1 MTIRLFFQKRQDS
14 DTVPAFYVCSDTIVP
29 AIFYY
34 SHSPFYHGSS
44 SMAKLRDDNQEE
56 VTIAGGRSLNDN
68 GKDDGHHHV
77 VVNEIHLSVGQK
89 QQEKNRPLVN
99 RDNDKKFFAI
109 VTIHDVAPE
118 YSEKIFRVAD
128 ELEKLGIHY
137 NLAII
142 PYLKKRKDNLISR
155 NPEFVKKVLGYE
167 QEVAVHGNYHET
179 DDGKIED
186 FHTFS
191 IEEAKKHLQNA
202 INVLKEAGISNTN
215 VFVPPTWAINK
226 PTIDDLIQLGFKLV
240 EGKEEILILDS
251 KKTRKLHAGVLN
263 WDQSGSPEKN
273 KEYLTKNKQLYRL
286 EVMQENS
293 RLVRIAIH
301 PRDPEEALQD
311 QIEMIQGL
319 KDKNYCFLSYS
330 EMIRQEW
337 GELEEEQQQT
347 QRKPQRVTLR
357 NR

>member
-1 MTIRLFFQKRQDS
+1 MAAWQKL
-14 DTVPAFYVCSDTIVP
+14 T
-29 AIFYY
+29 
-34 SHSPFYHGSS
+34 
-44 SMAKLRDDNQEE
+44 DNNEE
-56 VTIAGGRSLNDN
+56 EATARGKAVKED
-68 GKDDGHHHV
+68 GKDDDHHRV
-77 VVNEIHLSVGQK
+77 LVNEIHLSVGQK
-89 QQEKNRPLVN
+89 QQEKDRPVLN
-99 RDNDKKFFAI
+99 KDNKKLFAI
-109 VTIHDVAPE
+109 VTMHDVAPE
-118 YSEKIFRVAD
+118 YSEKIFSVAD

-142 PYLKKRKDNLISR
+142 PYLKKKKDNLISR
-155 NPEFVKKVLGYE
+155 NPEFVKKVLEYE
-167 QEVAVHGNYHET
+167 QEVALHGNYHET

-202 INVLKEAGISNTN
+202 INVLKEAGISNTT

-240 EGKEEILILDS
+240 EGKEEILIIDS

-273 KEYLTKNKQLYRL
+273 KEYLTKNKQLYSL
-286 EVMQENS
+286 EVMQKNS

-319 KDKNYCFLSYS
+319 KDKNYSFINYG
-330 EMIRQEW
+330 EMIGVERHQ
-337 GELEEEQQQT
+337 EEQQLLQ
-347 QRKPQRVTLR
+347 QNLLGSL
-357 NR
+357 

>member
-1 MTIRLFFQKRQDS
+1 
-14 DTVPAFYVCSDTIVP
+14 
-29 AIFYY
+29 
-34 SHSPFYHGSS
+34 
-44 SMAKLRDDNQEE
+44 MAKLTDDNEE
-56 VTIAGGRSLNDN
+56 EATARGKAVKED
-68 GKDDGHHHV
+68 GKDDDHHRV
-77 VVNEIHLSVGQK
+77 LVNEIHLSVGQK
-89 QQEKNRPLVN
+89 QQEKDRPVLN
-99 RDNDKKFFAI
+99 KDNKKLFAI
-109 VTIHDVAPE
+109 VTMHDVAPE

-142 PYLKKRKDNLISR
+142 PYLKKKKDNLISR
-155 NPEFVKKVLGYE
+155 NPEFVKKVLEYE
-167 QEVAVHGNYHET
+167 QEVALHGNYHET
-179 DDGKIED
+179 GDGKIED

-202 INVLKEAGISNTN
+202 INVLKEAGISNTT

-240 EGKEEILILDS
+240 EGKEEILIIDS

-273 KEYLTKNKQLYRL
+273 KEYLTKNKKLYSL
-286 EVMQENS
+286 EVMQKNS

-319 KDKNYCFLSYS
+319 KDKNYSFINYG
-330 EMIRQEW
+330 EMIGVERH
-337 GELEEEQQQT
+337 EEEQQLLQ
-347 QRKPQRVTLR
+347 QNLLGSL
-357 NR
+357 

>member
-1 MTIRLFFQKRQDS
+1 MAAWQKL
-14 DTVPAFYVCSDTIVP
+14 T
-29 AIFYY
+29 
-34 SHSPFYHGSS
+34 
-44 SMAKLRDDNQEE
+44 DDNEE
-56 VTIAGGRSLNDN
+56 EATARGKAVKED
-68 GKDDGHHHV
+68 GKDDDHHRV
-77 VVNEIHLSVGQK
+77 LVNEIHLSVGQK
-89 QQEKNRPLVN
+89 QQEKDRPVLN
-99 RDNDKKFFAI
+99 KDNKKLFAI
-109 VTIHDVAPE
+109 VTMHDVAPE

-142 PYLKKRKDNLISR
+142 PYLKKKKDNLISR
-155 NPEFVKKVLGYE
+155 NPEFVKKVLEYE
-167 QEVAVHGNYHET
+167 QEVALHGNYHET

-202 INVLKEAGISNTN
+202 INVLKEAGISNTT

-240 EGKEEILILDS
+240 EGKEEILIIDS

-273 KEYLTKNKQLYRL
+273 KEYLTKNKQLYSL
-286 EVMQENS
+286 EVMQKNS

-319 KDKNYCFLSYS
+319 KDKNYSFINYG
-330 EMIRQEW
+330 EMIGVERH
-337 GELEEEQQQT
+337 EEERQQQLL
-347 QRKPQRVTLR
+347 QQNLLGSI
-357 NR
+357 

>member
-1 MTIRLFFQKRQDS
+1 M
-14 DTVPAFYVCSDTIVP
+14 
-29 AIFYY
+29 
-34 SHSPFYHGSS
+34 G
-44 SMAKLRDDNQEE
+44 KLNGHNEVEE
-56 VTIAGGRSLNDN
+56 EATARGKVV
-68 GKDDGHHHV
+68 KDDDYDHIL
-77 VVNEIHLSVGQK
+77 VNEIHLSVGQK
-89 QQEKNRPLVN
+89 QQEKDRPVLN
-99 RDNDKKFFAI
+99 KDNKKLFAI

-118 YSEKIFRVAD
+118 YSDKIFRAAD

-142 PYLKKRKDNLISR
+142 PYLKKKKDNLISR
-155 NPEFVKKVLGYE
+155 NPEFVEKVLEYE
-167 QEVAVHGNYHET
+167 QEVALHGNYHET

-202 INVLKEAGISNTN
+202 INVLKEAGISNTT

-240 EGKEEILILDS
+240 EGKEEILIIDS

-273 KEYLTKNKQLYRL
+273 KEYLTKNKQLYNL
-286 EVMQENS
+286 EVMQKNS

-319 KDKNYCFLSYS
+319 KDKNYSFINYG
-330 EMIRQEW
+330 EMIRVDRGEIQE
-337 GELEEEQQQT
+337 EEEQLLQQNL
-347 QRKPQRVTLR
+347 LR
-357 NR
+357 SL

>member
-1 MTIRLFFQKRQDS
+1 MAAWQKL
-14 DTVPAFYVCSDTIVP
+14 T
-29 AIFYY
+29 
-34 SHSPFYHGSS
+34 
-44 SMAKLRDDNQEE
+44 DNNEE
-56 VTIAGGRSLNDN
+56 EATARGKAVKED
-68 GKDDGHHHV
+68 GKDDDHHRV
-77 VVNEIHLSVGQK
+77 LVNEIHLSVGQK
-89 QQEKNRPLVN
+89 QQEKDRPVLN
-99 RDNDKKFFAI
+99 KDNKKLFAI
-109 VTIHDVAPE
+109 VTMHDVAPE
-118 YSEKIFRVAD
+118 YSEKIFSVAD

-142 PYLKKRKDNLISR
+142 PYLKKKKDNLISR
-155 NPEFVKKVLGYE
+155 NPEFVKKVLEYE
-167 QEVAVHGNYHET
+167 QEVALHGNYHET

-202 INVLKEAGISNTN
+202 INVLKEAGISNTT

-240 EGKEEILILDS
+240 EGKEEILIIDS

-273 KEYLTKNKQLYRL
+273 KEYLTKNKQLYSL
-286 EVMQENS
+286 EVMQKNS

-319 KDKNYCFLSYS
+319 KNKNYSFINYG
-330 EMIRQEW
+330 EMIGVERHQ
-337 GELEEEQQQT
+337 EEQQLLQ
-347 QRKPQRVTLR
+347 QNLLGSL
-357 NR
+357 

>member
-1 MTIRLFFQKRQDS
+1 MAAWQKL
-14 DTVPAFYVCSDTIVP
+14 T
-29 AIFYY
+29 
-34 SHSPFYHGSS
+34 
-44 SMAKLRDDNQEE
+44 DDNEE
-56 VTIAGGRSLNDN
+56 EATARGKAVKED
-68 GKDDGHHHV
+68 GKDDDDHHRV
-77 VVNEIHLSVGQK
+77 LVNEIHLSVGQK
-89 QQEKNRPLVN
+89 QQEKDRPVLN
-99 RDNDKKFFAI
+99 KDNKKLFAI
-109 VTIHDVAPE
+109 VTMHDVAPE

-142 PYLKKRKDNLISR
+142 PYLKKKKDNLISR
-155 NPEFVKKVLGYE
+155 NPEFVKKVLEYE
-167 QEVAVHGNYHET
+167 QEVALHGNYHET

-202 INVLKEAGISNTN
+202 INVLKEAGISNTT

-240 EGKEEILILDS
+240 EGKEEILIIDS

-273 KEYLTKNKQLYRL
+273 KEYLTKNKQLYSL
-286 EVMQENS
+286 EVMQKNS
-293 RLVRIAIH
+293 RVVRIAIH

-319 KDKNYCFLSYS
+319 KDKNYSFINYG
-330 EMIRQEW
+330 EMIGVERHQ
-337 GELEEEQQQT
+337 EEQQLLQ
-347 QRKPQRVTLR
+347 QNLLGSL
-357 NR
+357 

>member
-1 MTIRLFFQKRQDS
+1 MAAWQKL
-14 DTVPAFYVCSDTIVP
+14 T
-29 AIFYY
+29 
-34 SHSPFYHGSS
+34 
-44 SMAKLRDDNQEE
+44 DDNEE
-56 VTIAGGRSLNDN
+56 EATARGKAVKED
-68 GKDDGHHHV
+68 GKDDDHHRV
-77 VVNEIHLSVGQK
+77 LVNEIHLSVGQK
-89 QQEKNRPLVN
+89 QQEKDRPVLN
-99 RDNDKKFFAI
+99 KDNKKLFAI
-109 VTIHDVAPE
+109 VTMHDVAPE

-142 PYLKKRKDNLISR
+142 PYLKKKKDNLISR
-155 NPEFVKKVLGYE
+155 NPEFVKKVLEYE
-167 QEVAVHGNYHET
+167 QEVALHGNYHET

-202 INVLKEAGISNTN
+202 INVLKEAGISNTT

-240 EGKEEILILDS
+240 EGKEEILIIDS

-273 KEYLTKNKQLYRL
+273 KEYLTKNKQLYSL
-286 EVMQENS
+286 EVMQKNS

-319 KDKNYCFLSYS
+319 KDKNYSFINYG
-330 EMIRQEW
+330 EMIGVERHQ
-337 GELEEEQQQT
+337 EEQQLLQ
-347 QRKPQRVTLR
+347 QNLLGSL
-357 NR
+357 

>member
-1 MTIRLFFQKRQDS
+1 MAAWQKLTD
-14 DTVPAFYVCSDTIVP
+14 DT
-29 AIFYY
+29 
-34 SHSPFYHGSS
+34 
-44 SMAKLRDDNQEE
+44 EE
-56 VTIAGGRSLNDN
+56 EATARGKAVKED
-68 GKDDGHHHV
+68 GKDDDHHRV
-77 VVNEIHLSVGQK
+77 LVNEIHLSVGQN
-89 QQEKNRPLVN
+89 QQEKDRPVLN
-99 RDNDKKFFAI
+99 KDNKKLFAI
-109 VTIHDVAPE
+109 VTMHDVAPE

-142 PYLKKRKDNLISR
+142 PYLKKKKDNLISR
-155 NPEFVKKVLGYE
+155 NPEFVKKVLEYE
-167 QEVAVHGNYHET
+167 QEVALHGNYHET

-202 INVLKEAGISNTN
+202 INVLKEAGISNTT

-240 EGKEEILILDS
+240 EGKEEILIIDS

-273 KEYLTKNKQLYRL
+273 KEYLTKNKQLYSL
-286 EVMQENS
+286 EVMQKNS

-319 KDKNYCFLSYS
+319 KDKNYSFINYG
-330 EMIRQEW
+330 EMIGVERH
-337 GELEEEQQQT
+337 EEEQQLLQ
-347 QRKPQRVTLR
+347 QNLPGSL
-357 NR
+357 

>member
-1 MTIRLFFQKRQDS
+1 MAAWQKL
-14 DTVPAFYVCSDTIVP
+14 T
-29 AIFYY
+29 
-34 SHSPFYHGSS
+34 
-44 SMAKLRDDNQEE
+44 DDNGEE
-56 VTIAGGRSLNDN
+56 ATARGKAVKED
-68 GKDDGHHHV
+68 GKDDDHHRV
-77 VVNEIHLSVGQK
+77 LVNEIHLSVGQK
-89 QQEKNRPLVN
+89 QQEKDRPVLN
-99 RDNDKKFFAI
+99 KDNKKLFAI
-109 VTIHDVAPE
+109 VTMHDVAPE

-142 PYLKKRKDNLISR
+142 PYLKKKNNLISR
-155 NPEFVKKVLGYE
+155 NPEFVKKVLEYE
-167 QEVAVHGNYHET
+167 QEVALHGNYHET

-202 INVLKEAGISNTN
+202 INVLKEAGISNTT

-240 EGKEEILILDS
+240 EGKEEILIIDS

-273 KEYLTKNKQLYRL
+273 KEYLTKNKQLYSL
-286 EVMQENS
+286 EVMQKNS

-319 KDKNYCFLSYS
+319 KDKNYSFINYG
-330 EMIRQEW
+330 EMIGVERH
-337 GELEEEQQQT
+337 EEEQQLLQ
-347 QRKPQRVTLR
+347 QNLLGSL
-357 NR
+357 

>member
-1 MTIRLFFQKRQDS
+1 MAAWQKL
-14 DTVPAFYVCSDTIVP
+14 T
-29 AIFYY
+29 
-34 SHSPFYHGSS
+34 
-44 SMAKLRDDNQEE
+44 DDNEE
-56 VTIAGGRSLNDN
+56 EATARGKAVKED
-68 GKDDGHHHV
+68 GKDDDHHRV
-77 VVNEIHLSVGQK
+77 LVNEIHLSVGQK
-89 QQEKNRPLVN
+89 QQEKDRPVLN
-99 RDNDKKFFAI
+99 KDNKKLFAI
-109 VTIHDVAPE
+109 VTMHDVAPE
-118 YSEKIFRVAD
+118 YSEKIFSVAD

-142 PYLKKRKDNLISR
+142 PYLKKKKDNLISR
-155 NPEFVKKVLGYE
+155 NPEFVKKVLEYE
-167 QEVAVHGNYHET
+167 QEVALHGNYHET

-202 INVLKEAGISNTN
+202 INVLKEAGISNTT

-240 EGKEEILILDS
+240 EGKEEILIIDS

-273 KEYLTKNKQLYRL
+273 KEYLTKNKQLYSL
-286 EVMQENS
+286 EVMQKNS

-319 KDKNYCFLSYS
+319 KDKNYSFINYG
-330 EMIRQEW
+330 EMIGVERH
-337 GELEEEQQQT
+337 EEEQQLLQ
-347 QRKPQRVTLR
+347 QNLLGSL
-357 NR
+357 

>member
-1 MTIRLFFQKRQDS
+1 MGKLNGHNEEEEEATATGR
-14 DTVPAFYVCSDTIVP
+14 A
-29 AIFYY
+29 
-34 SHSPFYHGSS
+34 
-44 SMAKLRDDNQEE
+44 AKDDNY
-56 VTIAGGRSLNDN
+56 
-68 GKDDGHHHV
+68 GHIC
-77 VVNEIHLSVGQK
+77 VNEIYLSARQK
-89 QQEKNRPLVN
+89 QQQQQQQEEDHLSLNK
-99 RDNDKKFFAI
+99 DNKKFVAI

-137 NLAII
+137 NLAIV

-155 NPEFVKKVLGYE
+155 NPEFVKKVLGYK
-167 QEVAVHGNYHET
+167 QEVALHGNYHET

-191 IEEAKKHLQNA
+191 IEEAKKHLQSA
-202 INVLKEAGISNTN
+202 INVLKEAGINTT

-240 EGKEEILILDS
+240 EGKEEILIIDS

-273 KEYLTKNKQLYRL
+273 KEYLAKNKQMYEL
-286 EVMQENS
+286 EAMQKNS

-301 PRDPEEALQD
+301 PKDPVEALQD
-311 QIEMIQGL
+311 QIEIIQGL
-319 KDKNYCFLSYS
+319 KDKNYSFLSYG
-330 EMIRQEW
+330 EMTRIERGEIR
-337 GELEEEQQQT
+337 EEEQQRQ
-347 QRKPQRVTLR
+347 QLLQQNLLGSL
-357 NR
+357 

>member
-1 MTIRLFFQKRQDS
+1 MAAWQKL
-14 DTVPAFYVCSDTIVP
+14 T
-29 AIFYY
+29 
-34 SHSPFYHGSS
+34 
-44 SMAKLRDDNQEE
+44 DDNEE
-56 VTIAGGRSLNDN
+56 EATARGKAVKED
-68 GKDDGHHHV
+68 GKDDDHHRV
-77 VVNEIHLSVGQK
+77 LVNEIHLSIGQK
-89 QQEKNRPLVN
+89 QQEKDRPVLN
-99 RDNDKKFFAI
+99 KDNKKLFAI
-109 VTIHDVAPE
+109 VTMHDVAPE

-142 PYLKKRKDNLISR
+142 PYLKKKKDNLISR
-155 NPEFVKKVLGYE
+155 NPEFVKKVLEYE
-167 QEVAVHGNYHET
+167 QEVALHGNYHET

-202 INVLKEAGISNTN
+202 INVLKEAGISNTT

-240 EGKEEILILDS
+240 EGKEEILIIDS

-273 KEYLTKNKQLYRL
+273 KEYLAKNKQMYEL
-286 EVMQENS
+286 EVMQKNS

-301 PRDPEEALQD
+301 PKDPVEALQD
-311 QIEMIQGL
+311 QIEIIQGL
-319 KDKNYCFLSYS
+319 KDKNYSFLSYS
-330 EMIRQEW
+330 EMTRIERH
-337 GELEEEQQQT
+337 EEEQQLLQ
-347 QRKPQRVTLR
+347 QNLLGSL
-357 NR
+357 

>member
-1 MTIRLFFQKRQDS
+1 MAAWQKL
-14 DTVPAFYVCSDTIVP
+14 T
-29 AIFYY
+29 
-34 SHSPFYHGSS
+34 
-44 SMAKLRDDNQEE
+44 DDNEE
-56 VTIAGGRSLNDN
+56 EATARGKAVKED
-68 GKDDGHHHV
+68 GKDDDHHRV
-77 VVNEIHLSVGQK
+77 LVNEIHLSVGQK
-89 QQEKNRPLVN
+89 QQEKDRPVLN
-99 RDNDKKFFAI
+99 KDNKKPFAI
-109 VTIHDVAPE
+109 VTMHDVAPE

-142 PYLKKRKDNLISR
+142 PYLKKKKDNLISR
-155 NPEFVKKVLGYE
+155 NPEFVKKVLEYE
-167 QEVAVHGNYHET
+167 QEVALHGNYHET

-202 INVLKEAGISNTN
+202 IKVLKEAGISNTT

-226 PTIDDLIQLGFKLV
+226 PTIEDLIQLGFKLV
-240 EGKEEILILDS
+240 EGKEEILIIDS

-273 KEYLTKNKQLYRL
+273 KEYLTKNKQLYSL
-286 EVMQENS
+286 EVMQKNS

-301 PRDPEEALQD
+301 PRDPEEAVQD

-319 KDKNYCFLSYS
+319 KDKNYSFINYG
-330 EMIRQEW
+330 EMIGVERH
-337 GELEEEQQQT
+337 EEEQQQ
-347 QRKPQRVTLR
+347 QLLQQNLPGSL
-357 NR
+357 

>member
-1 MTIRLFFQKRQDS
+1 MAAWQKL
-14 DTVPAFYVCSDTIVP
+14 T
-29 AIFYY
+29 
-34 SHSPFYHGSS
+34 
-44 SMAKLRDDNQEE
+44 DDNEE
-56 VTIAGGRSLNDN
+56 EATARGKAVKEN
-68 GKDDGHHHV
+68 GKDDDHHRV
-77 VVNEIHLSVGQK
+77 LVNEIHLSVGQK
-89 QQEKNRPLVN
+89 QQEKDRPVLN
-99 RDNDKKFFAI
+99 KDNKKLFAI
-109 VTIHDVAPE
+109 VTMHDVAPE

-142 PYLKKRKDNLISR
+142 PYLKKKKDNLISR
-155 NPEFVKKVLGYE
+155 NPEFVKKVLEYE
-167 QEVAVHGNYHET
+167 QEVALHGNYHET

-202 INVLKEAGISNTN
+202 IKVLKEAGISNTT

-240 EGKEEILILDS
+240 EGKEEILIIDS

-273 KEYLTKNKQLYRL
+273 KEYLTKNKQLYSL
-286 EVMQENS
+286 EVMQKNS

-319 KDKNYCFLSYS
+319 KDKNYSFINYG
-330 EMIRQEW
+330 EMIGVERH
-337 GELEEEQQQT
+337 EEEQQLLQ
-347 QRKPQRVTLR
+347 QNLLGSL
-357 NR
+357 

>member
-1 MTIRLFFQKRQDS
+1 MAAWQKL
-14 DTVPAFYVCSDTIVP
+14 T
-29 AIFYY
+29 
-34 SHSPFYHGSS
+34 
-44 SMAKLRDDNQEE
+44 DDNEE
-56 VTIAGGRSLNDN
+56 EATARGKAVKED
-68 GKDDGHHHV
+68 GKDDDHHRV
-77 VVNEIHLSVGQK
+77 LVNEIHLSVGQK
-89 QQEKNRPLVN
+89 QQEKDRPVLN
-99 RDNDKKFFAI
+99 KDNKKLFAI
-109 VTIHDVAPE
+109 VTMHDVAPE

-142 PYLKKRKDNLISR
+142 PYLKKKKDNLISR
-155 NPEFVKKVLGYE
+155 NPEFVKKVLEYE
-167 QEVAVHGNYHET
+167 QEVALHGNYHET

-202 INVLKEAGISNTN
+202 INVLKEAGISNTT

-240 EGKEEILILDS
+240 EGKEEILIIDS

-273 KEYLTKNKQLYRL
+273 KEYLTKNKQLYSL
-286 EVMQENS
+286 EVMQKNS

-319 KDKNYCFLSYS
+319 KDKNYSFINYG
-330 EMIRQEW
+330 EMIGVKRHQ
-337 GELEEEQQQT
+337 EEQQLLQ
-347 QRKPQRVTLR
+347 QNLLGSL
-357 NR
+357 